1 MRYNLVK
8 VSNLP
13 PFPNSSNK
21 KKIINDPVYGFITVP
36 DPLIFDVLNHPFLQ
50 RLRRIMQLGLS
61 HLVYPGALHTRY
73 THVLGAMHLMH
84 LAIGVLRRKGNEI
97 TPDEERAVQLAILL
111 HDIGH
116 GPFSHA
122 LEYDIVNGITHE
134 DLSGFFIE
142 RLSEEFGDDMVR
154 AHMIFQNKYP
164 KPFLHQLV
172 SSQLDM
178 DRLDYLNRDSFYSGV
193 SEGIIGSDR
202 LIEMLAVH
210 EGQLV
215 LEEKAIYSVEKFIVA
230 RRLMYWQVYLH
241 KTVVSA
247 EFMLIHAL
255 RRAKELSAAGE
266 VLFGSPALQLFL
278 THKIT
283 KKDFQENPKYLNAF
297 ADLDDYDIWG
307 ALKVWQFHADLVLS
321 TLCKGLIHRD
331 LFKIEI
337 SKSPFPSDRIQL
349 EKELVRTHFKIQD
362 EKMLPYFVYHD
373 LLTNKAYSNDKQ
385 NINLLMKNGS
395 IIDLAKASDNLNISA
410 LAQPVEKYF
419 LCYPRH

>member
-1 MRYNLVK
+1 
-8 VSNLP
+8 
-13 PFPNSSNK
+13 
-21 KKIINDPVYGFITVP
+21 
-36 DPLIFDVLNHPFLQ
+36 
-50 RLRRIMQLGLS
+50 
-61 HLVYPGALHTRY
+61 
-73 THVLGAMHLMH
+73 
-84 LAIGVLRRKGNEI
+84 
-97 TPDEERAVQLAILL
+97 
-111 HDIGH
+111 
-116 GPFSHA
+116 
-122 LEYDIVNGITHE
+122 
-134 DLSGFFIE
+134 
-142 RLSEEFGDDMVR
+142 
-154 AHMIFQNKYP
+154 
-164 KPFLHQLV
+164 
-172 SSQLDM
+172 
-178 DRLDYLNRDSFYSGV
+178 
-193 SEGIIGSDR
+193 
-202 LIEMLAVH
+202 
-210 EGQLV
+210 
-215 LEEKAIYSVEKFIVA
+215 
-230 RRLMYWQVYLH
+230 
-241 KTVVSA
+241 VSA

-266 VLFGSPALQLFL
+266 TLFGSPALQLFL

>member
-1 MRYNLVK
+1 MPSTTLISK
-8 VSNLP
+8 FIVS
-13 PFPNSSNK
+13 FSTDTS
-21 KKIINDPVYGFITVP
+21 T
-36 DPLIFDVLNHPFLQ
+36 
-50 RLRRIMQLGLS
+50 GL
-61 HLVYPGALHTRY
+61 
-73 THVLGAMHLMH
+73 MF
-84 LAIGVLRRKGNEI
+84 E
-97 TPDEERAVQLAILL
+97 
-111 HDIGH
+111 
-116 GPFSHA
+116 
-122 LEYDIVNGITHE
+122 
-134 DLSGFFIE
+134 
-142 RLSEEFGDDMVR
+142 
-154 AHMIFQNKYP
+154 NKYP
-164 KPFLHQLV
+164 RKFFHQLV
-172 SSQLDM
+172 SSQLDV
-178 DRLDYLNRDSFYSGV
+178 DRLDYLSRDSFYTGV
-193 SEGIIGSDR
+193 REGFIGSER
-202 LIEMLAVH
+202 LLSMMDLNNE
-210 EGQLV
+210 QLV
-215 LEEKAIYSVEKFIVA
+215 IEEKGIYSTENFLMA

-266 VLFGSPALQLFL
+266 ALFGSPALQLFL

-362 EKMLPYFVYHD
+362 ENMLPYFVYHD

-419 LCYPRH
+419 LCYPLKKS